1 MIRHIV
7 FFSAKDPKD
16 IDIIANTLAGYVN
29 IPGVINFEL
38 AKSRKI
44 DALEN
49 DVDIV
54 LHAQFETQADLTA
67 YKNHPIYL
75 AGSEVVRPIRELRI
89 AADYD
94 SLDIVPTPPV

>member
-16 IDIIANTLAGYVN
+16 IELIATTLAGYSK
-29 IPGVINFEL
+29 IPGVINFEIGRNKKTDML
-38 AKSRKI
+38 K
-44 DALEN
+44 N

-54 LHAQFETQADLTA
+54 LHAQFETEADLIA

-75 AGSEVVRPIRELRI
+75 AGTDIVQPIRELRI
-89 AADYD
+89 AADYG
-94 SLDIVPTPPV
+94 SADIV